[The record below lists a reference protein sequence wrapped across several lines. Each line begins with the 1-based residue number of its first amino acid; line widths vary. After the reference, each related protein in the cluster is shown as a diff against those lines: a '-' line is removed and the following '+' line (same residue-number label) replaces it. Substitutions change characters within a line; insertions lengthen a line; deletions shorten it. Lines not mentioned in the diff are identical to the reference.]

1 LKILDYITT
10 SIFTAEIIIKV
21 IALGFYFNG
30 KLSYMKNEWNIVD
43 FFIVVFSIISVSTA
57 LKTPSIKIIRMARLL
72 RPLRLI
78 SKNRNLQA
86 SI

>member
-1 LKILDYITT
+1 
-10 SIFTAEIIIKV
+10 V

-30 KLSYMKNEWNIVD
+30 RKSYMKNEWNIVD
-43 FFIVVFSIISVSTA
+43 FFIVVFSIVSVSTA
-57 LKTPSIKIIRMARLL
+57 LDAPFIKIIRMARLL